1 MRFKKNQSFS
11 LFPLDKPFKLC
22 YNKITKDKEI
32 VAHYEVW
39 EKVSKKMTQREFF
52 NAVINGQINDEVI
65 AHANEEI
72 AKLDTRNAK
81 KSEKTANAHAEE
93 KAQIMSVLTDT
104 VQLASE
110 IAEKVGMS
118 TAKVS
123 GLLGRMDGITVT
135 EVKVKGGK
143 RKGYTLA

>member
-1 MRFKKNQSFS
+1 M
-11 LFPLDKPFKLC
+11 
-22 YNKITKDKEI
+22 
-32 VAHYEVW
+32 V
-39 EKVSKKMTQREFF
+39 EFAQ
-52 NAVINGQINDEVI
+52 N
-65 AHANEEI
+65 EI

-93 KAQIMSVLTDT
+93 KAQILAVLTDK

-110 IAEKVGMS
+110 IAEKVGMT

-135 EVKVKGGK
+135 DVKVKGGK
-143 RKGYTLA
+143 RKGYALA

>member
-1 MRFKKNQSFS
+1 
-11 LFPLDKPFKLC
+11 
-22 YNKITKDKEI
+22 
-32 VAHYEVW
+32 
-39 EKVSKKMTQREFF
+39 MTQREFF
-52 NAVINGQINDEVI
+52 TAVINNEITDEVI

-72 AKLDTRNAK
+72 VKLDNRNAK
-81 KSEKTANAHAEE
+81 KSEKTANVHAEE

>member
-1 MRFKKNQSFS
+1 M
-11 LFPLDKPFKLC
+11 
-22 YNKITKDKEI
+22 
-32 VAHYEVW
+32 W

-81 KSEKTANAHAEE
+81 KSEKTANAHTEE
-93 KAQIMSVLTDT
+93 KTQILAVLTDK

>member
-1 MRFKKNQSFS
+1 
-11 LFPLDKPFKLC
+11 
-22 YNKITKDKEI
+22 
-32 VAHYEVW
+32 
-39 EKVSKKMTQREFF
+39 MTQREFF
-52 NAVINGQINDEVI
+52 NAVINGTVNAEMVEFAQ
-65 AHANEEI
+65 NEI
-72 AKLDTRNAK
+72 TKLDTRNAK

-93 KAQIMSVLTDT
+93 KTQILAVLTDK

-135 EVKVKGGK
+135 DVKVKGGK

>member
-1 MRFKKNQSFS
+1 
-11 LFPLDKPFKLC
+11 
-22 YNKITKDKEI
+22 
-32 VAHYEVW
+32 
-39 EKVSKKMTQREFF
+39 MTQREFF
-52 NAVINGQINDEVI
+52 NAVINGTVNAEMVEFAQ
-65 AHANEEI
+65 NEI
-72 AKLDTRNAK
+72 TKLNTRNAK

-93 KAQIMSVLTDT
+93 KAQIFAVLTDK

-110 IAEKVGMS
+110 IAEKVGMT

-135 EVKVKGGK
+135 DVKVKGGK

>member
-1 MRFKKNQSFS
+1 
-11 LFPLDKPFKLC
+11 
-22 YNKITKDKEI
+22 
-32 VAHYEVW
+32 
-39 EKVSKKMTQREFF
+39 MTQREFF
-52 NAVINGQINDEVI
+52 NAVINGTVNAEMVEFAQN
-65 AHANEEI
+65 EI

-93 KAQIMSVLTDT
+93 KAQILAVLTDK

-110 IAEKVGMS
+110 IAEKVGMT

-143 RKGYTLA
+143 RKGYALA

>member
-1 MRFKKNQSFS
+1 
-11 LFPLDKPFKLC
+11 
-22 YNKITKDKEI
+22 
-32 VAHYEVW
+32 
-39 EKVSKKMTQREFF
+39 MTQREFF
-52 NAVINGQINDEVI
+52 NAVISGTVNAEMVAFAQN
-65 AHANEEI
+65 EI

-93 KAQIMSVLTDT
+93 KAQILAVLTDK

-110 IAEKVGMS
+110 IAEKVGMT

-135 EVKVKGGK
+135 DVKVKGGK
-143 RKGYTLA
+143 RKGYALA

>member
-1 MRFKKNQSFS
+1 
-11 LFPLDKPFKLC
+11 
-22 YNKITKDKEI
+22 
-32 VAHYEVW
+32 
-39 EKVSKKMTQREFF
+39 MTQREFF
-52 NAVINGQINDEVI
+52 NAVINGTVSAEMVEFAQ
-65 AHANEEI
+65 NEI
-72 AKLDTRNAK
+72 TKLDTRNAK

-93 KAQIMSVLTDT
+93 KAQILAVLTDK

-135 EVKVKGGK
+135 DVKVKGGK
-143 RKGYTLA
+143 RKGYALA

>member
-1 MRFKKNQSFS
+1 
-11 LFPLDKPFKLC
+11 
-22 YNKITKDKEI
+22 
-32 VAHYEVW
+32 
-39 EKVSKKMTQREFF
+39 MTQREFF
-52 NAVINGQINDEVI
+52 NAVISGTVNAEMVEFAQN
-65 AHANEEI
+65 EI

-93 KAQIMSVLTDT
+93 KAQILAVLTDK

-110 IAEKVGMS
+110 IAEKVGMT

-143 RKGYTLA
+143 RKGYALA